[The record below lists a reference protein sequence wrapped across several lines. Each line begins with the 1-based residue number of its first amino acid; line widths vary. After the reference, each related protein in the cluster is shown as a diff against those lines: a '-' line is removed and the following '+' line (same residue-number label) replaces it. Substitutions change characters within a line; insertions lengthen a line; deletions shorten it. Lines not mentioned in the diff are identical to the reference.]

1 MALVRAG
8 VIVKVG
14 NGPQVVVQGFL
25 DERIAAQAVA
35 AAIEQAIEKSMPVS
49 ALQNTVMR
57 MDDWSSRIKQLERA
71 GWTLV
76 GIGRE
81 IGMST
86 GAVSDIKNGR
96 SSEPR
101 GMAAVR
107 LYELAE
113 REAAK
118 AQQPTQ
124 SEAA

>member
-1 MALVRAG
+1 
-8 VIVKVG
+8 
-14 NGPQVVVQGFL
+14 
-25 DERIAAQAVA
+25 
-35 AAIEQAIEKSMPVS
+35 
-49 ALQNTVMR
+49 

-118 AQQPTQ
+118 AQQPAQ